1 MSASINQ
8 NFNTKSLL
16 KFALP
21 SIIMMVFMSSYTIVD
36 GIFISRFVGS
46 NALSAVNIVYPV
58 IGIIVALAT
67 MLATGGNAILSNY
80 LGQGKPKEARAF
92 MTQFVVIGLIS
103 SLAIT
108 ILILLFLTP
117 LCKLLG
123 STEALLSYCQDYL
136 KILALFSAA
145 DFLQILFQSFFV
157 TAGKPTLGLTLAI
170 GAGILNGILDYV
182 LIVPFHMGVKGAAIA
197 TGMGQLLPA
206 VVGIL
211 FFLKPRS
218 DLYFTPFTF
227 HPKVLAEACYNG
239 SSEMV
244 SQLSNS
250 VVTFL
255 FNIILIRL
263 AGASGVAAITIL
275 LYGQFLFNAFYMG
288 LSIGVS
294 PVIGFQYG
302 ARQRDRLRNTYNI
315 IMRFTFLSSII
326 MVILSVLGSG
336 PIVSVF
342 TKDPETFQLASTGF
356 RIFAV
361 NFLFSGINIISS
373 GIFTALSNGKVS
385 AIISFSRTLFFLVI
399 CLVSFPYFLGIT
411 GVWLAVPAAEV
422 LTLILSGYMH
432 WKYFVKEDNRIYF

>member
-58 IGIIVALAT
+58 IGIVVALAT

-80 LGQGKPKEARAF
+80 LGQGKPKKAHAF

-123 STEALLSYCQDYL
+123 STEALLSDCQDYL

-157 TAGKPTLGLTLAI
+157 TAGKATLGLTLTI

-182 LIVPFHMGVKGAAIA
+182 LIVPLHMGVKGAAIA

-302 ARQRDRLRNTYNI
+302 AQQRDRLRNTYNI
-315 IMRFTFLSSII
+315 IMRFTFLSSIV

-373 GIFTALSNGKVS
+373 GIFTALSNGRVS

-422 LTLILSGYMH
+422 LTLILSSYMH
-432 WKYFVKEDNRIYF
+432 WKYFFKKDNRIYF